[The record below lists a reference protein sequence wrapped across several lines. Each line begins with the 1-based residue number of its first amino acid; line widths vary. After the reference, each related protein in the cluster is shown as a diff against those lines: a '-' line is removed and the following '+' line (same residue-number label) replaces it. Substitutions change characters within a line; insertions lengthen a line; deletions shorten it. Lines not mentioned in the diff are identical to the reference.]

1 PPGRPSPLRPA
12 PGAGGV
18 PALTVSPR
26 RFLAPRGPG
35 GAAGGLV
42 AAAVALL
49 VPPPLLVLLAS
60 RLGKVHPAA
69 DRTGRWYALA
79 RAVTRR
85 PGRTA
90 AAATL
95 LLLLAAVPASGIRW
109 TGIDATALPTSQSAR
124 LVAATVTRDFPAAAP
139 SPLTLP

>member
-1 PPGRPSPLRPA
+1 A
-12 PGAGGV
+12 
-18 PALTVSPR
+18 
-26 RFLAPRGPG
+26 FPRGFVVARG
-35 GAAGGLV
+35 IAAPPVALV
-42 AAAVALL
+42 AAAVTLL
-49 VPPPLLVLLAS
+49 VLPPLLVLLAS

-109 TGIDATALPTSQSAR
+109 TGIDATALPTSPSAR
-124 LVAATVTRDFPAAAP
+124 LVADTVTRDFPPAAT
-139 SPLTLP
+139 SPL